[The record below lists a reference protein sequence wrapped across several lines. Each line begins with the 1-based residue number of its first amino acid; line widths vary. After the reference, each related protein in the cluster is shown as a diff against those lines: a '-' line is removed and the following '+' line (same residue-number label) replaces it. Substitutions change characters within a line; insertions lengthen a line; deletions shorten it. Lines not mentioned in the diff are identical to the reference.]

1 MTDPQTRT
9 EPAPIGPQP
18 QKGATARFFASRLWR
33 WGREILVIVALF
45 AAVLWWQTR
54 DMLPADG
61 GVQIPPFTLP
71 TLDGTS
77 MTVVPDA
84 QRDTLVYFFAPW
96 CGICRSTAPHLQN
109 VDRTR
114 SRVVVIALDYRD
126 RIAVQE
132 FVEAT
137 GLTHPV
143 LLGTEQTRSLF
154 QVQAY
159 PTYYLLDQQFRVTG
173 RAMGYLTA
181 PGLLM
186 R

>member
-1 MTDPQTRT
+1 MTDLQSKT
-9 EPAPIGPQP
+9 EPA
-18 QKGATARFFASRLWR
+18 ATAPEQQSGVAARFFASRLWR
-33 WGREILVIVALF
+33 WGRELAVIAALF

-61 GVQIPPFTLP
+61 GVQIPQFTLP
-71 TLDGTS
+71 TLAGPPI
-77 MTVVPDA
+77 TVGPDV

-96 CGICRSTAPHLQN
+96 CGVCRSTAPHLQD
-109 VDRTR
+109 VDTSRT
-114 SRVVVIALDYRD
+114 RVVVIALDYRD
-126 RIAVQE
+126 RAAVQE
-132 FVEAT
+132 FVDAT

-143 LLGTEQTRSLF
+143 LLGTEQTRSRF

-159 PTYYLLDQQFRVTG
+159 PTYYLLDRQFRVTG

-181 PGLLM
+181 LGLLM